1 MTSSV
6 QTNGTGGGMGGGLA
20 AKPLPRATQR
30 GATAATTIYHD
41 LRNAIVSL
49 HRKPGEPIVEKQIAL
64 DYGVS
69 RTPVREAILRLAD
82 EGLVEIFP
90 QSGTFVSRIPLGT
103 LPEAGV
109 IRKSLERTTV
119 RLAAERATRSQIA
132 QLQACL
138 ELQHEVDN
146 AGDPDGFHQADEAF
160 HALIAEISGY
170 PGFWT
175 ITQQVKLQVDRC
187 RRLTLPVAGRM
198 ATVIA
203 EHERIVAAI
212 ADHDPDRAELS
223 LTSHLD
229 NLAITIDDVSH
240 ATPLFFSGTF
250 GIPPDRGRDEA

>member
-1 MTSSV
+1 MKSSV
-6 QTNGTGGGMGGGLA
+6 QTSGFRSGPDSDIA
-20 AKPLPRATQR
+20 AKPLPRPTQR
-30 GATAATTIYHD
+30 GATAATTIHQD
-41 LRNAIVSL
+41 LRGAIVSL
-49 HRKPGEPIVEKQIAL
+49 RRKPGEPIAEKQVAQ

-69 RTPVREAILRLAD
+69 RTPVREAILKLAD

-90 QSGTFVSRIPLGT
+90 QSGTFVSRIPLDA

-132 QLQACL
+132 QLNACV
-138 ELQHEVDN
+138 ERQHEVDT

-212 ADHDPDRAELS
+212 ADHDPDRAEAS
-223 LTSHLD
+223 LTAHLD
-229 NLAITIDDVSH
+229 NLAITIDDVRH
-240 ATPLFFSGTF
+240 ATPLFFSGSLGT
-250 GIPPDRGRDEA
+250 R